1 MRAVRRLLQSMLS
14 LTGTASLDLSRI
26 STYLQSGRSP
36 RTFLLFTQG
45 QCYSFWSP
53 FLRMAIS
60 LLATLLIAFLWT
72 LSSIFR
78 VSQNH
83 LLSLGEGALPRA
95 GLNKCRLVGM
105 TQTWWLI

>member
-78 VSQNH
+78 FSQNH

-95 GLNKCRLVGM
+95 GLNKCRLVGV